1 METSLYHL
9 EIVVAP
15 ENLAFY
21 RDLLPFLGWKT
32 LHDSD
37 EVVGYGSSSGASLW
51 FTPRANGAQ
60 NDYDGAGMN
69 HLGFGASSQAEV
81 DEVAAWLP
89 GKGIA
94 PAFDTPRH
102 RPEFSGGDDSTYYQ
116 VMFETPDRILIE
128 VVYTGPKQ

>member
-81 DEVAAWLP
+81 DEVAAWAAQCAATADLP
-89 GKGIA
+89 HA
-94 PAFDTPRH
+94 STPLTEIDVELQRSMTT
-102 RPEFSGGDDSTYYQ
+102 RLFRS
-116 VMFETPDRILIE
+116 
-128 VVYTGPKQ
+128 